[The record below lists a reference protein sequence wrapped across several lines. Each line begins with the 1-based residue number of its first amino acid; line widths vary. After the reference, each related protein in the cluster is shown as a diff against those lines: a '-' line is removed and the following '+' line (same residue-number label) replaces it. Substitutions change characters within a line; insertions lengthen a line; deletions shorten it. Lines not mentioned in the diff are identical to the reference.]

1 MHELIFKADMLPPM
15 GFKAFHI
22 RKIEGS
28 SLVQGEELEPFSR
41 RKKTI
46 LGKDSFNNVWILLGN
61 FGFYSNKCQNEYLK
75 GFLHVY
81 PQNILVST

>member
-1 MHELIFKADMLPPM
+1 MILGRESKAGHELIFKADMLPPM

-28 SLVQGEELEPFSR
+28 SLVEGEELEPFSR

-46 LGKDSFNNVWILLGN
+46 LGKYSFNNVLILQGN
-61 FGFYSNKCQNEYLK
+61 FFNSNKGQNEYLTA
-75 GFLHVY
+75 
-81 PQNILVST
+81 S

>member
-1 MHELIFKADMLPPM
+1 MPGLLKKKLFLGRESKAVHELIFKADMLPPM

-46 LGKDSFNNVWILLGN
+46 LGKHSFNNV
-61 FGFYSNKCQNEYLK
+61 
-75 GFLHVY
+75 
-81 PQNILVST
+81 